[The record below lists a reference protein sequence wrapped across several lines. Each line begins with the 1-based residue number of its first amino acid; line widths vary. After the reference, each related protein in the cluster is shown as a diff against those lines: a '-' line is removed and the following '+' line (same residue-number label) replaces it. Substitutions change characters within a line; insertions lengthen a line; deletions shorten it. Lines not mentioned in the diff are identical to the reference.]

1 MRANK
6 GFNKSMGL
14 MLLGIWLIV
23 TGLMGVVDIPI
34 PALKTILA
42 VIAIIA
48 GALILFGKQIEVQMR

>member
-48 GALILFGKQIEVQMR
+48 GALILFGK

>member
-1 MRANK
+1 MEVDIMRANK

-48 GALILFGKQIEVQMR
+48 GALILFGK